1 MSDSESRSADLLA
14 FWRDKGFTETY
25 VFKGEYKLLLH
36 PGTLDKVRLYDN
48 GGVWISN
55 PKTGE
60 YERVNLEEGKGTHE
74 CNE

>member
-1 MSDSESRSADLLA
+1 LA

-60 YERVNLEEGKGTHE
+60 YERVNLEERKGTHE
-74 CNE
+74 CNG